1 MTTTRPAAL
10 TSRGGSGPPRP
21 EAPGSSSLEPGRRL
35 SPSPRSDG
43 PWRLLLTLLGGGVVV
58 LLLLAMGT
66 VSMSSWLAARSYTVV
81 PATTELGTPDSLGL
95 TSDLGDIH
103 VEHSDQVD
111 QVTLALV
118 ENGKTELPAEGEEAR
133 ARIDLR
139 GDAESSLVDVDQPD
153 GPSAIPWED
162 QYRNLVL
169 LIPAGHDLTLEI
181 TSRTGDVDTDGAYSA
196 LSVATE
202 TGNVHLDSV
211 SAPGGLTVTSD
222 VGDVEVEVAAPMPEA
237 VEVTTSV
244 GNVDLLLPE
253 DAGGDVTAR
262 SEVGDIDV
270 TAPGATQWSVTA
282 RTAIGEQS
290 VDSSLTAD
298 ASTTEDSVGR
308 LTAISEMG
316 NVTISR

>member
-1 MTTTRPAAL
+1 MTTTLPAPHAP
-10 TSRGGSGPPRP
+10 RDRSGPTRP
-21 EAPGSSSLEPGRRL
+21 ETSGSSTLEPGRRL
-35 SPSPRSDG
+35 SPSPGSDR
-43 PWRLLLTLLGGGVVV
+43 PWRLLLTLLGAGVVV

-66 VSMSSWLAARSYTVV
+66 LSMSGWLAARSYTVV

-118 ENGKTELPAEGEEAR
+118 ENGRTELPAEGDEAR

-162 QYRNLVL
+162 QHRNLVL

-181 TSRTGDVDTDGAYSA
+181 TSSVGDVDADGAFSA
-196 LSVATE
+196 LSVAADV
-202 TGNVHLDSV
+202 GDVQLDSV

-222 VGDVEVEVAAPMPEA
+222 VGDVEVEVAAPTPDA

-244 GNVDLLLPE
+244 GNIDLLLPE

-262 SEVGDIDV
+262 SDMGDIDV
-270 TAPGATQWSVTA
+270 TAPGVTQWSITA
-282 RTAIGEQS
+282 RTAIGEQN

-298 ASTTEDSVGR
+298 DSTTEDSVGR